1 MKNFNYTARDKT
13 GSTKR
18 GSLKAADRN
27 AAMHELS
34 AQGMV
39 PLSITEGAA
48 TKTSGT
54 GFKPVYALYAGAVLI
69 LVVWLGMKYLVKP
82 TPQKKQPPKRE
93 RVQPPPKKHTVQQ
106 VKPVVTNVV
115 VQPIKVE
122 TNQPAPPIP
131 VSTNSIEYR
140 IAQQD
145 GRIDEEGKIIP
156 KPRAFKSGA
165 EQVLNMIMNKQL
177 GDVPSPLPNLH
188 PSERTNI
195 VAILSRDIVVYDEDS
210 EKSLQQK
217 ANVAQAK
224 QLMKDYI
231 AKGGTPEDFLRYF
244 RDELATAHKEWLTTQ
259 KTLMELSKTDREAA
273 LKYAE
278 EQGKILSEKGIKPLI
293 LPVGLQEN
301 TP

>member
-1 MKNFNYTARDKT
+1 MKNFNYTARDKS
-13 GSTKR
+13 GATKR
-18 GSLKAADRN
+18 GSLKAPDRN
-27 AAMHELS
+27 AAMQELS

-48 TKTSGT
+48 TKTSGV

-69 LVVWLGMKYLVKP
+69 LAVWLGMKYIVTP
-82 TPQKKQPPKRE
+82 TPQKKSPVKRE
-93 RVQPPPKKHTVQQ
+93 RVQPPPKKEVIPQI
-106 VKPVVTNVV
+106 KPVVTNVV
-115 VQPIKVE
+115 VEPIKLE

-131 VSTNSIEYR
+131 VSTNSLEYR
-140 IAQQD
+140 IAQQE

-156 KPRAFKSGA
+156 KPQAYKSGA

-177 GDVPSPLPNLH
+177 GDVPPPLPTLH

-195 VAILSRDIVVYDEDS
+195 VAILGRDIVVYDEDS

-231 AKGGTPEDFLRYF
+231 AKGGTPEEFLRYF
-244 RDELATAHKEWLTTQ
+244 RDELAKAYKEWMTTQ

-278 EQGKILSEKGIKPLI
+278 EQGKILAEKGIKPLV
-293 LPVGLQEN
+293 LPVGLDDI

>member
-1 MKNFNYTARDKT
+1 MKNFNYTARDKS
-13 GSTKR
+13 GATKR
-18 GSLKAADRN
+18 GSLQALDRN
-27 AAMHELS
+27 AAMQELS

-39 PLSITEGAA
+39 PLSITEGATQPGGA
-48 TKTSGT
+48 R
-54 GFKPVYALYAGAVLI
+54 FKPVYAIAAGIAALI
-69 LVVWLGMKYLVKP
+69 LAVWLGMKYMVKP
-82 TPQKKQPPKRE
+82 MPQKKPPVKRE
-93 RVQPPPKKHTVQQ
+93 RVQPPPKKNIVPQ

-131 VSTNSIEYR
+131 VSTNSLEYR
-140 IAQQD
+140 IAQQE

-156 KPRAFKSGA
+156 KPPAYKSGA

-177 GDVPSPLPNLH
+177 GDVPPPLPTLH

-195 VAILSRDIVVYDEDS
+195 VAILSRDIIVYDEDS

-231 AKGGTPEDFLRYF
+231 AKGGTPEEFLRYF

-293 LPVGLQEN
+293 LPVGLDDK